1 MTGERQD
8 PEQIIRDWLSDSAEP
23 SAPVSLRDS
32 VERMLSAPPS
42 RGASSLPFWKLSR
55 SGTARTFARLAAV
68 LSVAAVIA
76 GMVYLRSGSFGTTSP
91 SSSPTARPTAAQ
103 SAGVSASALDGSV
116 APSLVRTPE
125 VTQLAGSSWK
135 VVDGALPELLPI
147 DEWLTPSCPI
157 FARAGGGFVAFVS
170 TARPDRAVKG
180 DGLGAP
186 APTAAATPA
195 GPRETEVFTSSDG
208 VTWTMASTLPTPDA
222 TVADMA
228 EAAGMFVAVGWAGP
242 EPPLGG
248 AAEIWTSSDLRTW
261 SSTDVSRLDGAPAAH
276 VVYGPAGFLVWGVGN
291 SETFPYDFWISK
303 DGSDWQQLIT
313 SGLPNAVSIGTFD
326 VHVLAG
332 GYTIYD
338 GTTVW
343 QSTDAARWARAWA
356 YTGPGASP
364 KLDGDPFV
372 ALGPVFTTTSGGFV
386 SFGRSGTVSGGPTPG
401 PENILTWTS
410 SDGIRWSPG
419 KTNSFGVNL
428 VFASGPDGFIAAGAQ
443 PAADDTSGTPWGKL
457 AVWRT
462 TDGHTWTPASD
473 LPAVGST
480 DVLFNSPWLP
490 GPSAVEVLGV
500 VSDGVHTVIVCLGAN
515 VSTGQTGDM
524 RGNLR
529 LVVGR

>member
-8 PEQIIRDWLSDSAEP
+8 PEQIIRAWLADSAEP
-23 SAPVSLRDS
+23 SAPDSLRDS
-32 VERMLSAPPS
+32 VERMLSAPPT

-55 SGTARTFARLAAV
+55 SGTARTFARLAAA
-68 LSVAAVIA
+68 LAVAAVIA

-91 SSSPTARPTAAQ
+91 SGSPTARPTAAQ
-103 SAGVSASALDGSV
+103 SAGVSASAPDGSF

-170 TARPDRAVKG
+170 TTRPDRAVKG

-186 APTAAATPA
+186 APSAAATPA

-208 VTWTMASTLPTPDA
+208 VTWTMASTLPTPNA

-228 EAAGMFVAVGWAGP
+228 EAGGVFVAVGWTGQQVIAGS
-242 EPPLGG
+242 
-248 AAEIWTSSDLRTW
+248 AAIWTSRDLRTW
-261 SSTDVSRLDGAPAAH
+261 SATDVSRSEGAPASH
-276 VVYGPAGFLVWGVGN
+276 VVYGPAGFLAWGVGN
-291 SETFPYDFWISK
+291 SEASPYDFWISP
-303 DGSDWQQLIT
+303 DGWSWRALPT
-313 SGLPNAVSIGTFD
+313 SGLGDQHGLFIRSIGI
-326 VHVLAG
+326 LPG

-338 GTTVW
+338 TDTVW
-343 QSTDAARWARAWA
+343 QSRDGSHWSQAWTYA
-356 YTGPGASP
+356 GPGSNP
-364 KLDGDPFV
+364 KLGEPFV
-372 ALGPVFTTTSGGFV
+372 ALGPVFAAHSGGYV
-386 SFGRSGTVSGGPTPG
+386 SFGQSGVVSGGPTPG
-401 PENILTWTS
+401 PEHILTWTS
-410 SDGIRWSPG
+410 SDGIQWSPG
-419 KTNSFGVNL
+419 TTDALGANL

-457 AVWRT
+457 AAWRT
-462 TDGHTWTPASD
+462 TDGQTWTPASD

-480 DVLFNSPWLP
+480 DVLMNSPWLP

-500 VSDGVHTVIVCLGAN
+500 VSDGVHTVIVCLSAN